1 MPKRTLFLLIVIAM
15 ALAACQGQNQTSPTM
30 TAPTVFIQPTG
41 TQMVETPRVTDAVQQ
56 AVAGAPPGCTV
67 ISPPA
72 TPGPTEQSIFPPVSE
87 KDWSTGPKDAA
98 ITLIEYSDFQ

>member
-1 MPKRTLFLLIVIAM
+1 MRKYTLFLLFVITL
-15 ALAACQGQNQTSPTM
+15 ALAACQGQSQTGPTM
-30 TAPTVFIQPTG
+30 TAPAVVVQPTA
-41 TQMVETPRVTDAVQQ
+41 TQAAKTPTVTEAVQQ